1 MKKMVSTQKN
11 ISAFEIMGDY
21 WTLLIV
27 RELMYG
33 ASVWSDFSAVISIP
47 PSTLSNRLAKL
58 VAAGCVVKSALPK
71 RAEGAY
77 KLTEAGK
84 GLFPILIVAREW
96 QLRWDL
102 RPGAFVSPWVHECG
116 APLHCKTACLACHEE
131 IISQDILFSGA
142 TQTHEHGGTL
152 NHRTSNKPNADL
164 RTSYAKMAKI
174 TVFLGDQK
182 ALKVMDALLQGH
194 NRFDDIQKWTGLH
207 PAVLS
212 ARLRKLQL
220 LDLCVLRLYQEL
232 PDRFLYLASDAGK
245 ELIGLIMQLM
255 EWDASAKA
263 AGSGQSVM
271 LHKPC
276 SKVLKAALICC
287 ACEGRITYENTSV
300 NL

>member
-1 MKKMVSTQKN
+1 
-11 ISAFEIMGDY
+11 
-21 WTLLIV
+21 
-27 RELMYG
+27 
-33 ASVWSDFSAVISIP
+33 
-47 PSTLSNRLAKL
+47 
-58 VAAGCVVKSALPK
+58 
-71 RAEGAY
+71 
-77 KLTEAGK
+77 
-84 GLFPILIVAREW
+84 
-96 QLRWDL
+96 
-102 RPGAFVSPWVHECG
+102 
-116 APLHCKTACLACHEE
+116 
-131 IISQDILFSGA
+131 
-142 TQTHEHGGTL
+142 
-152 NHRTSNKPNADL
+152 
-164 RTSYAKMAKI
+164 MAKI

-263 AGSGQSVM
+263 PGSGQSVM

-276 SKVLKAALICC
+276 SKALKAALICC

>member
-1 MKKMVSTQKN
+1 MALASKN
-11 ISAFEIMGDY
+11 ISAFEILGDY

-116 APLHCKTACLACHEE
+116 APLHCKTACLACHKE
-131 IISQDILFSGA
+131 IIFQDILFSGA
-142 TQTHEHGGTL
+142 TQAHEHGGTL

-164 RTSYAKMAKI
+164 RTSNAKIAKI

-182 ALKVMDALLQGH
+182 ALKVLSAILQGH

-220 LDLCVLRLYQEL
+220 MGLCILRLYQER
-232 PDRFLYLASDAGK
+232 PDRYLYLASDAGGA
-245 ELIGLIMQLM
+245 LIGLIMQLM
-255 EWDASAKA
+255 AWDVRVRRD
-263 AGSGQSVM
+263 GSYQTIM

-276 SKVLKAALICC
+276 GEPLKTDLICS

>member
-1 MKKMVSTQKN
+1 MVSTQKN

-116 APLHCKTACLACHEE
+116 APLHCKTTCMACYGEVL
-131 IISQDILFSGA
+131 SQDILFKGEA
-142 TQTHEHGGTL
+142 LAHEHGGTL
-152 NHRTSNKPNADL
+152 NHRTSNKINADL
-164 RTSYAKMAKI
+164 RTSNAKIAKI
-174 TVFLGDQK
+174 TIFLGDQK
-182 ALKVMDALLQGH
+182 ALKVMDALLRGY
-194 NRFDDIQKWTGLH
+194 NRFDHIQKWTGLH

-220 LDLCVLRLYQEL
+220 LDLCVTRLYQDL
-232 PDRFLYLASDAGK
+232 PDRFLYITSDAGK
-245 ELIGLIMQLM
+245 ELIGLIVQLM
-255 EWDASAKA
+255 EWDAGAKG
-263 AGSGQSVM
+263 AGSARA
-271 LHKPC
+271 LLHHKPC
-276 SKVLKAALICC
+276 SHALKVALICR
-287 ACEGRITYENTSV
+287 ACEGHITYENTSV

>member
-1 MKKMVSTQKN
+1 MAPASKD

-33 ASVWSDFSAVISIP
+33 ASSWSDFSAVISIP
-47 PSTLSNRLAKL
+47 PSTLSDRLAKL
-58 VAAGCVVKSALPK
+58 VAAGCVVKDALPR
-71 RAEGAY
+71 RAGGAY
-77 KLTEAGK
+77 KLTEAGE

-116 APLHCKTACLACHEE
+116 APLRCKTACMACHGEVL
-131 IISQDILFSGA
+131 SQDILFNGK
-142 TQTHEHGGTL
+142 TQAHEHGGTL

-164 RTSYAKMAKI
+164 RTSNAKMAKI
-174 TVFLGDQK
+174 TVFLGDQR
-182 ALKVMDALLQGH
+182 ALKVMNALLQGYH
-194 NRFDDIQKWTGLH
+194 RFDDIQKWTGLH
-207 PAVLS
+207 PAILS

-220 LDLCVLRLYQEL
+220 LDLCVTRLYQEL
-232 PDRFLYLASDAGK
+232 PDRFLYLPSDAGK

-255 EWDASAKA
+255 EWDASARGDGPDQA
-263 AGSGQSVM
+263 VM

-276 SKVLKAALICC
+276 GEPLKADLICC
-287 ACEGRITYENTSV
+287 ACEGHITHGNTSV

>member
-1 MKKMVSTQKN
+1 MAPASKD

-33 ASVWSDFSAVISIP
+33 ASIWSDFSGVIAIP

-58 VAAGCVVKSALPK
+58 VTAGCVVKSLVPK

-96 QLRWDL
+96 QLKWDL
-102 RPGAFVSPWVHECG
+102 RPGAFVSPWIHECG

-131 IISQDILFSGA
+131 IISQDILFNGA
-142 TQTHEHGGTL
+142 TQAHGHGGTL

-164 RTSYAKMAKI
+164 RTSNAKMAKI

-207 PAVLS
+207 PAILS
-212 ARLRKLQL
+212 GRLRKLQL
-220 LDLCVLRLYQEL
+220 LELCVLRLYQEL
-232 PDRFLYLASDAGK
+232 PDRVLYLPSDAGK
-245 ELIGLIMQLM
+245 ELIGLITQLM
-255 EWDASAKA
+255 KWDADRNCTSSSKP
-263 AGSGQSVM
+263 VVH
-271 LHKPC
+271 HKLC
-276 SKVLKAALICC
+276 GEALKVSLICC
-287 ACEGRITYENTSV
+287 ACKGRITYENTSV